1 MTTTLVT
8 ERIAAC
14 VNAVDCRSP
23 YRWAGHVET
32 DDETILLVKTT
43 DTSYDRLEI
52 RIEKLHPNDV
62 PGIERLHEA
71 DALDRS
77 ASWIDDSVD

>member
-1 MTTTLVT
+1 MTTTLVA

-43 DTSYDRLEI
+43 DTSYDRLKT
-52 RIEKLHPNDV
+52 RTEKLHSNDV
-62 PGIERLHEA
+62 PCVERFDEA
-71 DALDRS
+71 DALD
-77 ASWIDDSVD
+77 